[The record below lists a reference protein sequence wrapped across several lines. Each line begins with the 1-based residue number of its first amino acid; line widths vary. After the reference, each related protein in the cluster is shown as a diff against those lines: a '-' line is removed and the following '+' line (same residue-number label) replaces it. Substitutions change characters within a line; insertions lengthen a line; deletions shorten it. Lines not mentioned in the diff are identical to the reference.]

1 MRLAKDPPSKADED
15 KQQVEPGIRAGTP
28 RQVPRHDAADG
39 PAQPRPARV
48 ISIIGCPPL
57 QITLLFLR
65 HSPVWSPPGR
75 ASLACEGRDHRAN
88 LEPRICRGRW
98 SYLLDRFSITRRL
111 GCGRIEPKGR
121 AKRFGLA
128 ILVACERRASASG
141 SASGVSCRV
150 RRPICSPAGTRP
162 RLRILPT
169 PQVPEG
175 PWGTKL
181 PAEWTS
187 RRKVTPLP
195 PARSRGVQ
203 RALWAPA
210 AKSPPAKW
218 LVRLESRIL
227 GC

>member
-1 MRLAKDPPSKADED
+1 M
-15 KQQVEPGIRAGTP
+15 
-28 RQVPRHDAADG
+28 
-39 PAQPRPARV
+39 
-48 ISIIGCPPL
+48 
-57 QITLLFLR
+57 
-65 HSPVWSPPGR
+65 WSPPGR
-75 ASLACEGRDHRAN
+75 ASYHGSLASKG
-88 LEPRICRGRW
+88 GRW

-203 RALWAPA
+203 RALWDPA

-218 LVRLESRIL
+218 LVRLESRI
-227 GC
+227 

>member
-1 MRLAKDPPSKADED
+1 MGGNIDRMPPPANHPPIYPSFTRVVTSGACYPSVRRAGSPCEL
-15 KQQVEPGIRAGTP
+15 EPG
-28 RQVPRHDAADG
+28 
-39 PAQPRPARV
+39 
-48 ISIIGCPPL
+48 
-57 QITLLFLR
+57 
-65 HSPVWSPPGR
+65 
-75 ASLACEGRDHRAN
+75 
-88 LEPRICRGRW
+88 ICRGRW

-111 GCGRIEPKGR
+111 GCERIEPKGR

-150 RRPICSPAGTRP
+150 RRPICSPSGTRP

-203 RALWAPA
+203 RASLGPRSKITAGQVAGPTRI
-210 AKSPPAKW
+210 SNI
-218 LVRLESRIL
+218 RLLIL
-227 GC
+227 GTPS